1 MAVSSMTGFARAGGV
16 LDALTWNWELKSV
29 NGRGLDVRCRLPAG
43 FDAVEQA
50 VRKRTGERLKRGS
63 VAVALQI
70 SGSGDTMQVR
80 INHDVL
86 DQIANLAGDLSQRLR
101 LTSASVDGLLGLR
114 GVIDIEEPEVGPEEQ
129 ERREIAIL
137 TSFDEALAA
146 LAKGRGEEG
155 QRLRDLVL
163 AQLSQLADLVRQAN
177 ETAAAQ
183 PDAIR
188 ARFQQKL
195 AALLDPDSGIA
206 PERMDQELAI
216 LITKADVREE
226 LDRLAAHIEAVREL
240 LEQGGAIGRRL
251 DFLAQELNRE
261 ANTVCSKSQDLE
273 LSRIGIELKTLI
285 DQFREQVQNIE

>member
-1 MAVSSMTGFARAGGV
+1 MTGFARAGGV

>member
-1 MAVSSMTGFARAGGV
+1 MAVSSMTGFARAGGA
-16 LDALTWNWELKSV
+16 LDTLSWNWELKSV

-50 VRKRTGERLKRGS
+50 IRKRINASLKRGS
-63 VAVALQI
+63 VSVALQL
-70 SGSGDTMQVR
+70 SSDGDKLRVR

-86 DQIANLAGDLSQRLR
+86 DQLAEVANDLSRRLG
-101 LTSASVDGLLGLR
+101 LVGASVDGLLGMR
-114 GVIDIEEPEVGPEEQ
+114 GIIEIEEPEVEAEEQ
-129 ERREIAIL
+129 SRRETAIL
-137 TSFDEALAA
+137 SSFDEALGA
-146 LAKGRGEEG
+146 LIAGRNEEG
-155 QRLRDLVL
+155 LRLREVVEEQL
-163 AQLSQLADLVRQAN
+163 AQLVELVGQAN
-177 ETAAAQ
+177 QTAAVQ

-188 ARFQQKL
+188 ARFEQKL

-206 PERMDQELAI
+206 PERLDQELAI

-226 LDRLAAHIEAVREL
+226 LDRLGSHIEAVREL
-240 LEQGGAIGRRL
+240 LQQGGAIGRRL

-273 LSRIGIELKTLI
+273 LTRIGIELKTLI